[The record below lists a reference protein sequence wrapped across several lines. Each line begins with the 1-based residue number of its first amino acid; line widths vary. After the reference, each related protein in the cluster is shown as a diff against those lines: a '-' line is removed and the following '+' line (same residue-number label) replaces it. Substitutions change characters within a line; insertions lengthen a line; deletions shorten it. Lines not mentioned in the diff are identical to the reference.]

1 MKNKILL
8 ILAVIGCFLGLK
20 TAGDL
25 GSLWFIPCLLG
36 GYCFVAGMTLLS
48 CVYGGTVWGIKI
60 PSSKAG
66 KTAAFLSVPAL
77 ILGGYGLACVFL
89 ALVTFSVKALIGIAL
104 FVIGIVIASLSM
116 KKICENKIV
125 AGCDNALCLGQ
136 IDLFQEIDKEIH
148 NAAFFVVSFEGIAL
162 FTGTNYCYQIYR
174 YEDYRLGELSVPQ
187 EVALVG
193 MYFVQK
199 YHDEFTFKVDMEV
212 IPGEPGQT
220 VVAVGTGG
228 IGVARTSG
236 TRDQRIFRSY
246 IFTKR

>member
-1 MKNKILL
+1 MKNKLVL
-8 ILAVIGCFLGLK
+8 ILGAIG
-20 TAGDL
+20 
-25 GSLWFIPCLLG
+25 CLLG
-36 GYCFVAGMTLLS
+36 FNTAGFLGAFGLAFCLIGGFCLAIGTYLYS
-48 CVYGGTVWGIKI
+48 AVFGGTVWGINI
-60 PSSKAG
+60 PKSPAG
-66 KTAAFLSVPAL
+66 KKASSFAIPT
-77 ILGGYGLACVFL
+77 IIIGGYGVACVFL
-89 ALVTFSVKALIGIAL
+89 ALLSFSGKALIGIAL
-104 FVIGIVIASLSM
+104 FAIGLIVPSLFM
-116 KKICENKIV
+116 NKV
-125 AGCDNALCLGQ
+125 AEEQTANSDNALCLGQ

-148 NAAFFVVSFEGIAL
+148 NATFFVVSFEGVAL
-162 FTGTNYCYQIYR
+162 FTSTNYCYQIYR
-174 YEDYRLGELSVPQ
+174 YEDYRLGDLSVPQ

>member
-1 MKNKILL
+1 M
-8 ILAVIGCFLGLK
+8 
-20 TAGDL
+20 
-25 GSLWFIPCLLG
+25 
-36 GYCFVAGMTLLS
+36 
-48 CVYGGTVWGIKI
+48 
-60 PSSKAG
+60 
-66 KTAAFLSVPAL
+66 
-77 ILGGYGLACVFL
+77 ILGGYGLGCVFL
-89 ALVTFSVKALIGIAL
+89 CIVSFSGKALIGILL
-104 FVIGIVIASLSM
+104 FVAGYLVSALTLKSSGEKKTASS
-116 KKICENKIV
+116 
-125 AGCDNALCLGQ
+125 DNALCLGQ
-136 IDLFQEIDKEIH
+136 IDLFQELDKEIH
-148 NAAFFVVSFEGIAL
+148 DAAYFVVAFEGVAL
-162 FTGTNYCYQIYR
+162 FSSTNYCYQIYR
-174 YEDYRLGELSVPQ
+174 YEDYRLGELTTPQ

>member
-1 MKNKILL
+1 MKNKFLL
-8 ILAVIGCFLGLK
+8 ILGVIGCFLGLK
-20 TAGDL
+20 TAGVW
-25 GSLWFIPCLLG
+25 GGLWFIPCLLG
-36 GYCFVAGMTLLS
+36 GYCFSTGILYSSAVF
-48 CVYGGTVWGIKI
+48 GGIVWGITI
-60 PSSKAG
+60 PKSAAG
-66 KTAAFLSVPAL
+66 KKASAFSIPAM
-77 ILGGYGLACVFL
+77 ILGGYGLGCVFL
-89 ALVTFSVKALIGIAL
+89 CIVSFSGKALIGILL
-104 FVIGIVIASLSM
+104 FVAGYLVSALTLKSSGEKKTASS
-116 KKICENKIV
+116 
-125 AGCDNALCLGQ
+125 DNALCLGQ
-136 IDLFQEIDKEIH
+136 IDLFQELDKEIH
-148 NAAFFVVSFEGIAL
+148 DAAYFVVAFEGVAL
-162 FTGTNYCYQIYR
+162 FSSTNYCYQIYR
-174 YEDYRLGELSVPQ
+174 YEDYRLGELTTPQ